1 MRFTTSL
8 GLFAIF
14 SGAVLGQEFQECTKE
29 LIRTDD
35 CAAVINPTA
44 CYNQFRWTSR
54 TLSCIDGVDD
64 AERKRRACLCC
75 SCVGDVMCNWVRQNR
90 FCP

>member
-1 MRFTTSL
+1 MRLTTSL

-14 SGAVLGQEFQECTKE
+14 SGSALTQEFPECTKE

-44 CYNQFRWTSR
+44 CYNQFRWSPP
-54 TLSCIDGVDD
+54 TLSCIEGADD
-64 AERKRRACLCC
+64 EERKRRVCALLRYPNHSLFGTRA
-75 SCVGDVMCNWVRQNR
+75 SC
-90 FCP
+90 